1 VKDIRMVKDRISLKD
16 EYRDYAFVEYFT
28 IEDSTKALDEMKIN
42 PLFIRG
48 FQIFGA
54 YSKIKKDDDKSYQ
67 QVILLLFI

>member
-1 VKDIRMVKDRISLKD
+1 
-16 EYRDYAFVEYFT
+16 
-28 IEDSTKALDEMKIN
+28 MKIN

>member
-28 IEDSTKALDEMKIN
+28 IEDSTKALDEMKNN

-54 YSKIKKDDDKSYQ
+54 YSKIKKEDDKAYQ
-67 QVILLLFI
+67 QVIFLLFI